1 MKIYKIEFR
10 YFDGASWSRVTKEIY
25 ASTIF
30 QLIRTFLNETS
41 CLYEEIYCK
50 ELKKFRYKTNK
61 DLWKEIKIEEIKFPL
76 VIEK

>member
-10 YFDGASWSRVTKEIY
+10 YFDGASWANVEKQIY
-25 ASTIF
+25 ASSIF
-30 QLIRTFLNETS
+30 QLIRTFIYETS
-41 CLYEEIYCK
+41 CLNEEIYCK
-50 ELKKFRYKTNK
+50 ELKNFRSKTKK